1 MIDFSRLRSAPLAGE
16 RQIGRQRRAF
26 VAALFLDDLDEKHL
40 AALDHVLDL
49 VPAAQVLALAPKLVG
64 GGFVD
69 RRAIGT
75 GTALL
80 GLDLAFFRLNLVSR
94 LVGVI
99 PIVAVVGV
107 VAIVELG
114 GTQPLLFGGVLGLLA
129 QQGFAI
135 GLGYLVVI
143 GMDFAEGEKAVAVA
157 AIVDERRLKRRF
169 DPRNLG

>member
-1 MIDFSRLRSAPLAGE
+1 M
-16 RQIGRQRRAF
+16 
-26 VAALFLDDLDEKHL
+26 
-40 AALDHVLDL
+40 
-49 VPAAQVLALAPKLVG
+49 
-64 GGFVD
+64 
-69 RRAIGT
+69 IGT
-75 GTALL
+75 VAGFL
-80 GLDLAFFRLNLVSR
+80 GRDVAVVRLNLVRR

-114 GTQPLLFGGVLGLLA
+114 GTQPLFFGRVLGFLT

-135 GLGYLVVI
+135 RLGDLIII